1 MRSITRELLRHA
13 RERPDAVFC
22 TFLRAGR
29 PEQITFA
36 TLYQRSC
43 SYATRYQELGIGPG
57 DLVLIIL
64 QHSPHLFYSFIGAM
78 LAGAVPSF
86 MPFPSPKQRSE
97 LYWRDHTELFDR
109 IQPRLLVTYERNLLE
124 AKAAIPNLS
133 VEVLIADDCILAAER
148 TNSADYPGLQANN
161 SDVACL
167 QHSSGTTSLKR
178 GVILTHQA
186 LLDQVASYSNA
197 IGFGPSDSIASW
209 LPLYHDMGFIACFM
223 ASIIEG
229 THLVAIDPFEWVVRP
244 QILLDAIQKYKTTFC
259 WLPNFAFSHI
269 VKTTRPNASYDLSS
283 IRAFIN
289 CSEPCK
295 QQTFARFLERFGDCG
310 LEEQSLQVCYA
321 MAENVFGVT
330 QTPLGRPVTT
340 IHVDPP
346 TFSLGE
352 ALITGESSTSLSI
365 ISCGPPIPGVEV
377 KICDAVGS
385 TLKDGKV
392 GEIHVASGFLFEGYY
407 KLPERT
413 AKKLQS
419 GWYATGDLGFMHDGE
434 LYVAGRMD
442 DLIIVT
448 GRNYYA
454 HEIEAIVNSV
464 PSVLPGRNVAIGIHD
479 ANTDA
484 TAVAVLAECV
494 DGADHRQVSEDVRR
508 NVLERLGVSVHSVVP
523 LSAGELIKTTSGKI
537 SRLKNKE
544 LYIDGRSR
552 GQDHYAF

>member
-1 MRSITRELLRHA
+1 MRSITQELLHHV

-22 TFLRAGR
+22 TFLCAGR
-29 PEQITFA
+29 TEQITFA
-36 TLYQRSC
+36 EVFQRSC
-43 SYATRYQELGIGPG
+43 SYAIRYRQLGIARG

-78 LAGAVPSF
+78 LAGAIPSF

-97 LYWRDHTELFDR
+97 LYWQDHAELFDR
-109 IQPRLLVTYERNLLE
+109 IQPRILVTYERNLVE
-124 AKAAIPNLS
+124 AQAAIPNLS
-133 VEVLIADDCILAAER
+133 VEMLIADDGIL
-148 TNSADYPGLQANN
+148 SAGSTDTVDYPGLQAKS
-161 SDVACL
+161 SDIACL

-186 LLDQVASYSNA
+186 VLDQVASYSKA
-197 IGFGPSDSIASW
+197 IAFGPSDSIASW

-229 THLVAIDPFEWVVRP
+229 THLVALDPFEWVVRP
-244 QILLDAIQKYKTTFC
+244 QLLLDAIQKYKTTFC

-269 VKTTRPNASYDLSS
+269 VKTTRPSSWYDLSS

-295 QQTFARFLERFGDCG
+295 QQTFARFVDRFRDCG
-310 LEEQSLQVCYA
+310 VREQSLQVCYA

-330 QTPLGRPVTT
+330 QTPLDCPVTT
-340 IHVDPP
+340 IHVDPSA
-346 TFSLGE
+346 FALGDVR
-352 ALITGESSTSLSI
+352 ITSASPSSLSI
-365 ISCGPPIPGVEV
+365 ISCGRPISGVRLA
-377 KICDAVGS
+377 IHDASGS
-385 TLKDGKV
+385 ILKDGKV
-392 GEIHVASGFLFEGYY
+392 GEIHVASDFLFDGYY
-407 KLPERT
+407 KLPGRT
-413 AKKLQS
+413 SEKLRA
-419 GWYATGDLGFMHDGE
+419 GWYATGDLGFMHDGD

-454 HEIEAIVNSV
+454 HEIEAIVNTV
-464 PSVLPGRNVAIGIHD
+464 ASVLPGRNVAIGIHD

-484 TAVAVLAECV
+484 TALAVLAECV
-494 DGADHRQVSEDVRR
+494 DGADHRQVSDDVRR
-508 NVLERLGVSVHSVVP
+508 RVLEKMGVSVHSVVP
-523 LSAGELIKTTSGKI
+523 LTAGELIKTTSGKI

-544 LYIDGRSR
+544 LYLDGRSR
-552 GQDHYAF
+552 GQDHHAI